1 MPFFSVII
9 PTYFRPKLCIQAINS
24 VVSQKF
30 TNYEIIIICHGKNNY
45 INYLQN
51 NISQKKNIKYFYLK
65 DVFLSSARNYGA
77 KEANGSWLAFLDD
90 DDLWLPEKLV
100 FCAKAINV
108 KKNLDIVYHDF
119 KTIDLSSNKII
130 KKNNLADYTL
140 SYPSIEVAL
149 QFSNYVS
156 GGSACAIRKK
166 RFFDLGLFDEKLGGC
181 EDHDLWRRAINK
193 RYIFYFIDKKLTVY
207 RKLSNNL
214 SKNVNNQ
221 IKFEAL
227 HGKKTLNELPHY
239 LSHHYYDIE
248 IYNLKRLLSL
258 VYSGGNLFIFFSFF
272 FNARFSSKILFL
284 SNCRSYFFLLLNK
297 LKHKIFIFL
306 KSLIL
311 KFMKKLYDYSKF

>member
-119 KTIDLSSNKII
+119 KTIDLSTNKII

-207 RKLSNNL
+207 RKFSNNL

-239 LSHHYYDIE
+239 LSYYYYDIE

-258 VYSGGNLFIFFSFF
+258 VFSGGNLFIFFSFF

-284 SNCRSYFFLLLNK
+284 SYCRFFYFSKKFN
-297 LKHKIFIFL
+297 LKIYEKII
-306 KSLIL
+306 
-311 KFMKKLYDYSKF
+311 